1 MTGHT
6 KEILAHYGL
15 APSKKRGQ
23 NFLKHASTAAAIV
36 AKANFHENDH
46 VVEVGVG
53 LGALTLRLA
62 EAVARVTG
70 IEIDRGIIGYHQKS
84 STLPGNV
91 ELLHQDVLKTDFSLL
106 REKTGQPLKII
117 SNLPY
122 SISNP
127 FIFKLVDNRHLVD
140 RVVILLQK
148 EMAQRLMAEPHTK
161 AYGIPTILLQTCG
174 DVTRLLQVGAA
185 EFYPRPKVDSLL
197 VEITFAA
204 QQIPDEQFDLIRD
217 TVRAAFS
224 SRRKT
229 LVNNLVSSFPGGRK
243 ISVEKRAKRELIVK
257 AITALG
263 FREDI
268 RAEDISVEDFQ
279 FLALKLKQLS

>member
-23 NFLKHASTAAAIV
+23 NFLKHSSTAEAIV
-36 AKANFHENDH
+36 ARANFHETDH
-46 VVEVGVG
+46 VIEVGVG
-53 LGALTLRLA
+53 LGALTMHLA
-62 EAVARVTG
+62 EAVSRVTG
-70 IEIDRGIIGYHQKS
+70 VEIDRGIIGYHEKS

-91 ELLHQDVLKTDFSLL
+91 KLIHQDVLKTDFSSLH
-106 REKTGQPLKII
+106 EQTGQPLKII

-148 EMAQRLMAEPHTK
+148 EMAQRLMAVPHTK
-161 AYGIPTILLQTCG
+161 AYGIPTILLQTCA

-197 VEITFAA
+197 VEISFHA
-204 QQIPDEQFDLIRD
+204 QQIPEERFDLIRD

-229 LVNNLVSSFPGGRK
+229 LVNNLLSSFPGGRK
-243 ISVEKRAKRELIVK
+243 LRLEKRTKRALIVK
-257 AITALG
+257 AIAALG

-268 RAEDISVEDFQ
+268 RAEDLSVEDFQ
-279 FLALKLKQLS
+279 LLALKLEQLS